1 MISVGRVNGS
11 LWELE
16 KVMMKLFLTN
26 ILLRWM
32 GAGYVGVFL
41 IIQVMVFWLT
51 LFFLLNLVHQN
62 HQLETKSYY
71 QRAWSKSIPVSHIK
85 AAVQYGFQIT
95 KWVNIAAC
103 SAGLKIAHRGA
114 KSKQHHLKTHHS
126 CWLLPVQSDVHVFWL
141 CGVTLV
147 IAIIDAARISVV
159 WNVWSIQLLLSLS
172 EECFWS

>member
-103 SAGLKIAHRGA
+103 SAGLKIAHPGA

-141 CGVTLV
+141 YSVTLV

-159 WNVWSIQLLLSLS
+159 WNIWSIQLLLSLS